1 MAGSNARERVWGWAV
16 ERCVQADEARCD
28 TVGWGA
34 SPLNAVFGIHDDR
47 RLVTTG
53 PTSAS
58 SRTGT
63 FRYTAVASFLSLILL
78 ILVALALVPTCD
90 EAEVE
95 GIPRFEGAFGFHGQR
110 IPMGGQ
116 GEHVYVITSVVGGR
130 VLEAAG
136 FRAGDIPANYH
147 GYGSCDFLW
156 ALKESTA
163 GRAAE
168 VSVVRGWP
176 AGARTW
182 HRLTLPPLKRSALE
196 PAP

>member
-1 MAGSNARERVWGWAV
+1 MTSGS
-16 ERCVQADEARCD
+16 
-28 TVGWGA
+28 
-34 SPLNAVFGIHDDR
+34 
-47 RLVTTG
+47 
-53 PTSAS
+53 TSAS
-58 SRTGT
+58 SRTGA
-63 FRYTAVASFLSLILL
+63 FGYTAVVSFLSLVLL
-78 ILVALALVPTCD
+78 ILGALALVPTCD
-90 EAEVE
+90 QAEVE

-116 GEHVYVITSVVGGR
+116 GQHVYVITSVVPGR

-147 GYGSCDFLW
+147 GYGSCNFLW
-156 ALKESTA
+156 ALEESTA

-182 HRLTLPPLKRSALE
+182 HRLTVPPLRQNALE